1 MGYHGVTE
9 KDADAQ
15 RERMRLPQ
23 WRHKSTWTKN
33 SMGKGR
39 GREWPT
45 TFTTAES
52 SGGNQS
58 PRNTVCSRVGLRAR
72 PQLCPSGTYYTLCV
86 PAIRA
91 CKTATLPTSLVLQQ
105 PVKEVNLQLPLERRE
120 TEAK

>member
-45 TFTTAES
+45 TFKTAES
-52 SGGNQS
+52 NGGNQS
-58 PRNTVCSRVGLRAR
+58 PRNMVCSRVGLGAR
-72 PQLCPSGTYYTLCV
+72 PQLCPSGTCYTLCI
-86 PAIRA
+86 PTIRA
-91 CKTATLPTSLVLQQ
+91 
-105 PVKEVNLQLPLERRE
+105 
-120 TEAK
+120 